1 MRYRGIPVLVALL
14 VVMSVALL
22 AHSDEAVNRTEHSNL
37 RTEADIP
44 RTDVQIQAQAGLGG
58 RETPRLDAGIESIET
73 QYRARSQALKA
84 ELAVAASSQAQEDI
98 MQAMVV
104 LKSEWALAIANRQ
117 LELARLSGNTETE
130 AEILQAI
137 SRMPSPPAPVPH
149 AAPQTAVPAEADAQ
163 GVVR

>member
-1 MRYRGIPVLVALL
+1 MRNIKIPVLVALL
-14 VVMSVALL
+14 VVMSVAFI
-22 AHSDEAVNRTEHSNL
+22 AHSDEAVNRNAQSNP
-37 RTEADIP
+37 RTEASIP
-44 RTDVQIQAQAGLGG
+44 RTDVQIQAQAGLGEQ
-58 RETPRLDAGIESIET
+58 ETPRLDAGIESIES
-73 QYRARSQALKA
+73 QYRARAQALKA
-84 ELAVAASSQAQEDI
+84 ELAVATSSQAQEDI

-117 LELARLSGNTETE
+117 LELARLNGNTEAE

-149 AAPQTAVPAEADAQ
+149 AAPQISVPAEADAQ